1 MEKCHMSPNILCKF
15 AKHFGSAPISAK
27 SVMQNDLDVSSCT
40 HVVDVL
46 DFDKWMATSGGHQR
60 ERPMYVLLQEI

>member
-46 DFDKWMATSGGHQR
+46 DFDK
-60 ERPMYVLLQEI
+60 